1 MTDSSQDDTPTQL
14 LPAMPQ
20 TNDPVLLGL
29 QAVLQELKILGKR
42 VEHVS
47 STINIHVTDIA
58 VFKVQILAFEGT
70 IRGLDARV
78 EGLEKEREELTKSV
92 LAKAVTLV
100 LVLTGVIGTA
110 IAYLTRRTGG

>member
-1 MTDSSQDDTPTQL
+1 MSDDQDDTPTKL

-29 QAVLQELKILGKR
+29 QAVLQELKILGRR

-70 IRGLDARV
+70 IKGLVARV
-78 EGLEKEREELTKSV
+78 EGLENEREELTKSV
-92 LAKAVTLV
+92 LAKAITLV
-100 LVLTGVIGTA
+100 LALTSIIGIA
-110 IAYLTRRTGG
+110 IAYLTKKAG